1 MRVAA
6 VDCGTNTIK
15 LLVADVDVEAG
26 TTTDVVRESRM
37 VRLGE
42 GVDRTGRLAEAALER
57 TFAAVEEY
65 AALVREHRVD
75 PAHTRFCA
83 TSATRDAANA
93 EEFGDGVEQRLSV
106 RPEVLSGGEE
116 ARLAWAGSVRVLR
129 ETPSAPVLVVD
140 VGGGSTEL
148 VLGHAGAEQ
157 DRPDQA
163 HSMDIGSVRLTERH
177 LHSDP
182 PSAAE
187 VAACVAD
194 VDAVLDQCPV
204 AVGDALSVVGVAGTI
219 TTLAAGVLGLA
230 AYDRELIDQQVLDV
244 AEVHRECDRLVGL
257 SVEQRLELPWMH
269 PGRADVIAAGALIVS
284 RVLARTR
291 ATELVV
297 SESDILDGI
306 AWDLA
311 QRRAQRL
318 ARPPA

>member
-6 VDCGTNTIK
+6 IDCGTNSIK
-15 LLVADVDVEAG
+15 LLVADVDVAAG

-42 GVDRTGRLAEAALER
+42 GVDRTGRLFEAALER

-65 AALVREHRVD
+65 AALVREHGVD

-83 TSATRDAANA
+83 TSATRDADNA
-93 EEFGDGVEQRLSV
+93 EEFGDGVEQRLGV

-129 ETPSAPVLVVD
+129 ETPQAPVLVVD

-148 VLGHAGAEQ
+148 VLGRAGAEQ

-182 PSAAE
+182 PTAAE

-194 VDAVLDQCPV
+194 VDAVLDESPV
-204 AVGDALSVVGVAGTI
+204 AVSDALSVVGVAGTI
-219 TTLAAGVLGLA
+219 TTLAAGVLDLD
-230 AYDRELIDQQVLDV
+230 AYDRDRIDQSVLDV
-244 AEVHRECDRLVGL
+244 AAVHRECDRLVGL
-257 SVEQRLELPWMH
+257 SVEQRRALPWMH
-269 PGRADVIAAGALIVS
+269 PRRADVIAAGGLIVS
-284 RVLARTR
+284 RVLARSR

-311 QRRAQRL
+311 LTSA
-318 ARPPA
+318 